1 MEKLYGQVNYHE
13 FDPLN
18 GVAMNDAWA
27 IPNLVLGGKALTTGT
42 GALITNAPYLNDIWQ
57 GRNLL
62 LHKPFKWMSKQEF
75 KNYGKIGEQ
84 YYKNFLQKNPVNI
97 KEYGKVTFG
106 RHNKGKDN
114 TINMEQYPFLRKNIE
129 NSKWEFNSNNK
140 NEPDRTYDHFYNTYR
155 NNLYDY
161 IIEDVNSFGKRY
173 KMMKNKTKNE

>member
-62 LHKPFKWMSKQEF
+62 LHKPFKWMR
-75 KNYGKIGEQ
+75 KIKLKTNRFTCQG
-84 YYKNFLQKNPVNI
+84 NSSLGVN
-97 KEYGKVTFG
+97 
-106 RHNKGKDN
+106 
-114 TINMEQYPFLRKNIE
+114 L
-129 NSKWEFNSNNK
+129 
-140 NEPDRTYDHFYNTYR
+140 FY
-155 NNLYDY
+155 
-161 IIEDVNSFGKRY
+161 S
-173 KMMKNKTKNE
+173 